1 MDKKKVAVVFQQSQV
16 PFAEGKTIGV
26 YKDDQ
31 DKIWFHGP
39 DVARLLDYR
48 PQDMYRMID
57 NENKG
62 AHIVH
67 GVNHGASQSCVSLS
81 EAGFYQVA
89 LSSRTELGRKLMT
102 FVCNEL
108 LPTIRKTGAYLSDS
122 LTPEQVKRVVEN
134 QIVDKCIRASRG
146 ERVVIGNLVKAILE
160 NNTIDSIRKD
170 IFPYI
175 LKKLADSRVHRVKEV
190 FFDRASET
198 IAAWGDQKFLES
210 KGKVDVYN
218 HIGLLYLL
226 KETEE
231 SKSNFLSASRSQTVR
246 RLVNSKKK

>member
-1 MDKKKVAVVFQQSQV
+1 MDKKKVVVVFQQSPV
-16 PFAEGKTIGV
+16 PFSEGKTIGI

-31 DKIWFHGP
+31 DRVWFHGP
-39 DVARLLDYR
+39 DVARLLGYDS
-48 PQDMYRMID
+48 PHHMYRMID
-57 NENKG
+57 TKNKG
-62 AHIVH
+62 SHYVA
-67 GVNHGASQSCVSLS
+67 GVNQECTSLS
-81 EAGFYQVA
+81 EAGFYRA
-89 LSSRTELGRKLMT
+89 AFSSKSPFAEKLVE
-102 FVCNEL
+102 FVCEEL
-108 LPTIRKTGAYLSDS
+108 LPSVRKTGAYLSENM
-122 LTPEQVKRVVEN
+122 TPEQVKRVVEN

-160 NNTIDSIRKD
+160 NNTVDNIRKD

-198 IAAWGDQKFLES
+198 IAAWGDQKFMES

-246 RLVNSKKK
+246 RLVDANKK

>member
-1 MDKKKVAVVFQQSQV
+1 MDKKKAVVFTQSQV
-16 PFAEGKTIGV
+16 PFAEGRTIGI

-31 DKIWFHGP
+31 DRIWFHGP
-39 DVARLLDYR
+39 DVARLLEYKL
-48 PQDMYRMID
+48 PSDMYRMLD
-57 NENKG
+57 SGSKTLHYVQG
-62 AHIVH
+62 LT
-67 GVNHGASQSCVSLS
+67 SQSVSLTES
-81 EAGFYQVA
+81 GFYRVA
-89 LSSRTELGRKLMT
+89 FGSQSKIAEKLVN
-102 FVCNEL
+102 FVCEEV
-108 LPTIRKTGAYLSDS
+108 LPSIRKTGAYLSENM
-122 LTPEQVKRVVEN
+122 TPEQVKRVVEN

-160 NNTIDSIRKD
+160 NNTIDNIRKD

-246 RLVNSKKK
+246 RLVDSKKK